1 MVVKTEIPDNYY
13 FCLMEQTGGLS
24 IEDGLLKL
32 SGLVPRPEVQF
43 LNYYKEVPVFAA
55 AKILTVG
62 ENRLV
67 CRTSEV
73 QARAIEFNGYTII
86 EGVPF
91 PHHVYANAHHD
102 TDAGEITLSGFSYAE
117 VHSNRRKSVRVR
129 MQVPPVIGVEAG
141 VTKFNGRMIDLSL
154 TSCAVTIP
162 DRKLL
167 ESFSFF
173 YLTITMPSLANQP
186 PVITRVMAKLTQV
199 HQQNRVFRCIFLF
212 EHDKSSED
220 RIGTLIARR
229 QTEIIRELSS

>member
-1 MVVKTEIPDNYY
+1 MSEIPDNYY
-13 FCLMEQTGGLS
+13 FCLMGQTGGLS
-24 IEDGLLKL
+24 IEEGLLKL
-32 SGLVPRPEVQF
+32 SGVVPRPVVQF
-43 LNYYKEVPVFAA
+43 LNYYKEVPVSAVA
-55 AKILTVG
+55 TILTVD
-62 ENRLV
+62 ENKLV

-73 QARAIEFNGYTII
+73 QARAIEFSGYTII

-91 PHHVYANAHHD
+91 PHHVYANAHYDAD
-102 TDAGEITLSGFSYAE
+102 TGEITLSGFNYAD
-117 VHSNRRKSVRVR
+117 VHSNRRTSVRVR

-141 VTKFNGRMIDLSL
+141 ATKFNGRMMDLSL

-173 YLTITMPSLANQP
+173 YLTITMPFPTNQT
-186 PVITRVMAKLTQV
+186 PVMTRVMAKLTQV
-199 HQQNRVFRCIFLF
+199 HQQNRLFRCIFLF

-220 RIGTLIARR
+220 RIGALIARR